1 MKTAMNINKLL
12 KLLMIILSVVF
23 MATACSPNNDTN
35 SMGTMG
41 DSTESDA
48 ETYSAEQ
55 RQCWQTGVVD
65 LLYNEMGKVA
75 MGSYSKLTGGALA
88 MMMIAFAV
96 WLSFR
101 LIKHVSSFTEENMAE
116 VWTEILKKLFI
127 CIVCG
132 LLASST
138 ENLLFVMNSIIFPL
152 YNAFLEFGSEILAKS
167 TNGGKAGQIS
177 LFGETWS
184 LGQPVVCTVTDMQP
198 ANLVNFPEAPK
209 QMMDCMICAVNERLN
224 LGYAA
229 SFKVMAAPGI
239 MPVFIGLCI
248 LACFTFVKLGFVFYL
263 VDTIFKMTIMMIML
277 PLLIMAYAFDQ
288 TKKWATFGFYTIL
301 NSAAFMMFIA
311 IMMTMALLAME
322 QVIKDNSAF
331 FDEGQD
337 YQSFKEFSV
346 PFMCLIMIAFLL
358 IYSIGIAQ
366 DVSGSLVGG
375 STDAKFQRKLKAVVQ
390 KATDFLLS
398 KIPVINI
405 FHFGAKKLQEE
416 DKDEDKDDKN
426 SVSGKLQQG
435 AQGAMDKYNKITN
448 ASDTLDKSSPADA
461 APKSSTEKMAEKSS
475 EVRSASPGG
484 QP

>member
-1 MKTAMNINKLL
+1 MIKTMNINKLL

-41 DSTESDA
+41 DSKESDA
-48 ETYSAEQ
+48 DNYSAEQ
-55 RQCWQTGVVD
+55 RKCWQTGVVD
-65 LLYNEMGKVA
+65 LLYDEMGKVA

-138 ENLLFVMNSIIFPL
+138 DHLLFVMNSIIFPL
-152 YNAFLEFGSEILAKS
+152 YNAFLEFGSEILSKAN
-167 TNGGKAGQIS
+167 NGTAGTIS
-177 LFGETWS
+177 MFGETWEV
-184 LGQPVVCTVTDMQP
+184 GHPVVCKAVKMEP
-198 ANLVNFPEAPK
+198 ANLVNFPAAPK

-224 LGYAA
+224 LGYAV

-239 MPVFIGLCI
+239 MPVIIGLCI
-248 LACFTFVKLGFVFYL
+248 LLCFTFVKLGFVFYL
-263 VDTIFKMTIMMIML
+263 VDTIFKMTIMMILL
-277 PLLIMAYAFDQ
+277 PLLIMAFAFDK
-288 TKKWATFGFYTIL
+288 TKKWANFGFYTIL

-311 IMMTMALLAME
+311 IMITMALLAME
-322 QVIKDNSAF
+322 QVIKDNAAI
-331 FDEGQD
+331 FDAGQD

-358 IYSIGIAQ
+358 IYSVGIAQ
-366 DVSGSLVGG
+366 EVSGSLVGG
-375 STDAKFQRKLKAVVQ
+375 GTDSVFQKKLKGVV
-390 KATDFLLS
+390 KKGVDFLIS
-398 KIPVINI
+398 KIPVVGWFYSI
-405 FHFGAKKLQEE
+405 GKKLSKDDEEE
-416 DKDEDKDDKN
+416 DKEDEKK
-426 SVSGKLQQG
+426 SVSGQV
-435 AQGAMDKYNKITN
+435 MDKYSKVTN
-448 ASDTLDKSSPADA
+448 ASDTIKNSSAEDLDVAKPS
-461 APKSSTEKMAEKSS
+461 
-475 EVRSASPGG
+475 GG
-484 QP
+484 MP